1 MKKKNTEKTIKTH
14 SRIVIV
20 IGTKAELIKCMPVML
35 ELQKRNQD
43 YWFIH
48 TGQHPVKKA
57 CGEFGVKKPDFV
69 LSEEPDI
76 DTKYW
81 SKIKFSA
88 FIESIGIMFK
98 IRKLVK
104 KLKPKYVIY
113 HGDTMSTAM
122 AAGASSNVLNPF
134 SKTWQNVHL
143 EAGLNSG
150 SLFEPFPEEF
160 TRRIIRGFTNH
171 LFAVSDL
178 SEKNLENKISFVGG
192 KSTKVGNTILDSVAI
207 TYKKAKKRKFK
218 KPKGKY
224 FLINIHR
231 YENLRKKKRLARIV
245 EIISHAKI
253 KGVWPLHNNT
263 KKHLIEYDLM
273 KKVEDLKNVEIIDPV
288 SYEKFLFLMA
298 NCEYLIAD
306 GGSIQEESLVFK
318 KPYLVMRK
326 FTERQE
332 GINTGINFL
341 TELDLEYSKKLIKK
355 FESGKFKIPKFKNP
369 YGEPGVSKKIVDKL
383 K

>member
-1 MKKKNTEKTIKTH
+1 MKPKTKKKSKKH
-14 SRIVIV
+14 SKIAIV
-20 IGTKAELIKCMPVML
+20 IGTKAELIKCMPIMD
-35 ELQKRNQD
+35 ELQKQNKD

-48 TGQHPVKKA
+48 TGQHPLGKA
-57 CGEFGVKKPDFV
+57 CEEFGIKKPDFV
-69 LSEEPDI
+69 LSEEPKI
-76 DTKYW
+76 STKYW
-81 SKIKFSA
+81 SKIKLNIFM
-88 FIESIGIMFK
+88 ESVRIMLK

-134 SKTWQNVHL
+134 NKSWQNVHL
-143 EAGLNSG
+143 EAGLDSG
-150 SLFEPFPEEF
+150 SIFEPFPEEF

-178 SEKNLENKISFVGG
+178 SEKNLKKKRSFVGG
-192 KSTKVGNTILDSVAI
+192 KSMKVGNTIIDSVEM
-207 TYKKAKKRKFK
+207 TYKKAKKRRFK
-218 KPKGKY
+218 KPRGKY

-231 YENLRKKKRLARIV
+231 YENLRSKKRLSQIV
-245 EIISHAKI
+245 NIISHSKI
-253 KGVWPLHNNT
+253 KGIWPMHSNT
-263 KKHLIEYDLM
+263 KKHLIEYGFM
-273 KKVEDLKNVEIIDPV
+273 KRVRELKNIEITPPV
-288 SYEKFLFLMA
+288 NYEKFLFLMA
-298 NCEYLIAD
+298 NCEYIIAD

-332 GINTGINFL
+332 GIDTGINFL
-341 TELDLEYSKKLIKK
+341 TKLDLEYSKKLMEK
-355 FESGKFKIPKFKNP
+355 FESGKFKVPKFKNP
-369 YGEPGVSKKIVDKL
+369 YGEKGVSKKIIDEL